1 MKLDRSGYITVIGD
15 GTLEVETFQ
24 EGNTVMVGE
33 LEDKSNLY
41 ELTDMYKRMLLSWD
55 CRVYPKDVN
64 EDVLDENGT
73 WTRNYDDDSTESSST
88 ASTYENVRRVSMMTT
103 TSIQMTK
110 MKKMWTFM
118 SSQRLTM

>member
-1 MKLDRSGYITVIGD
+1 LDRSGYITVIGD